1 MSKFDLTQKYHAQ
14 PTVSPRPTLGTIELL
29 GVNIHTLRR
38 DELLERIA
46 NVIAARQRAIVAYAN
61 VHALNLAYD
70 QPWFRA
76 FLNQSDLV
84 FCDGFGVK
92 WGARLV
98 GSRLPERF
106 TPPDW
111 IARLIEIACRDDF
124 SVFMIGAQVG
134 VTERL
139 AAQFKQR
146 FPQLKIAGTH
156 HGYFDKT
163 PGSAENEAVIQ
174 AINAAKPNV
183 LMVGFGMPVQERWL
197 LDNWARLDANVALT
211 AGAAFDYMA
220 GEVRRAPRWMTDH
233 GLEWLGRLVI
243 EPRRLWRRYIVGNPL
258 FLWRVIEQRLGHLHF
273 DDSQ

>member
-1 MSKFDLTQKYHAQ
+1 MSKFDLTQKYRAQ
-14 PTVSPRPTLGTIELL
+14 SAVLAHPTPDAIELL
-29 GVNIHTLRR
+29 GVHIHTLRR

-46 NVIAARQRAIVAYAN
+46 AVIAAQQRAIVSYAN
-61 VHALNLAYD
+61 VYALNLAYE

-84 FCDGFGVK
+84 FCDGFGIK

-98 GSRLPERF
+98 GARLPERF

-111 IARLIEIACRDDF
+111 IAHLIQIACRDDF
-124 SVFMIGAQVG
+124 SVFLIGAQAG

-139 AAQFKQR
+139 AAQFKRR
-146 FPQLKIAGTH
+146 FPQLKIAGTD

-174 AINAAKPNV
+174 AINAVKPNV
-183 LMVGFGMPVQERWL
+183 LIIGFGMPVQERWL
-197 LDNWARLDANVALT
+197 LDHWARLDVNVALT
-211 AGAAFDYMA
+211 AGAAFDYLA

-243 EPRRLWRRYIVGNPL
+243 EPRRLWYRYVVGNPL
-258 FLWRVIEQRLGHLHF
+258 FLWCVLQQRWGRLHLH
-273 DDSQ
+273 D